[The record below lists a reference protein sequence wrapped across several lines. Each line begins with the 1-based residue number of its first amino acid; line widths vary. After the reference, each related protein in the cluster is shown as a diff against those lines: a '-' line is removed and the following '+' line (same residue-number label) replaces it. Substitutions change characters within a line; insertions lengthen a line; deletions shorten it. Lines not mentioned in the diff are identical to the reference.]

1 MNIHSILFPTDFSEY
16 NNAALHFAAAIQSN
30 DALAIKGANL

>member
-16 NNAALHFAAAIQSN
+16 NNAAPRFASTIQSK
-30 DALAIKGANL
+30 DAPAKEGANL